1 MNSSSYS
8 SERPPAGEAVPD
20 RAPLRR
26 LRLPLADKAGATETP
41 DVGGDAPGVNGATG
55 TGGAPGTEVD
65 APGVGGAPG
74 TGTSLKK

>member
-1 MNSSSYS
+1 M
-8 SERPPAGEAVPD
+8 PD

-26 LRLPLADKAGATETP
+26 FCLPLADRAGVTDTP
-41 DVGGDAPGVNGATG
+41 GVGGDAPGVGGATG

-74 TGTSLKK
+74 TDTSLKK